1 MRAVIQRVTHCS
13 LAIDEKEFSRIG
25 EGLLVLLGVEETDT
39 EKEADYLASKIS
51 QMRIFNDENG
61 KMNLSVNDIQGEVM
75 VVSQFTLFAETKK
88 GNRPSFIRA
97 ARPEQAIPLYDYFVE
112 KISALIPKPAA
123 TGQFGADMKIT
134 LLNDGPVTIIMES

>member
-13 LAIDEKEFSRIG
+13 LVIDEKEFSRIG

-39 EKEADYLASKIS
+39 EKEADYFASKIS

-88 GNRPSFIRA
+88 GNRPSFIR
-97 ARPEQAIPLYDYFVE
+97 
-112 KISALIPKPAA
+112 KPAA